1 MTTKD
6 LSDYVKELGDSAEK
20 AIKED
25 KKPITKPVVTPA
37 PDSKPAKKTVVKG
50 KDGEVHIV
58 DEPKKAEVSKEIPQD
73 IEIKK
78 EDRIVELL
86 EHFCLRCGH
95 MSYQKAGSQIT
106 NKFARPEAW
115 KYLAEICG
123 YYTRVEDTKMIERVN
138 YYRVETTCSL
148 VRKKDDKVVT
158 TVVMAASSDEPWLK
172 GKPVENAYGLA
183 TTRAESRAVRSHLG
197 IYMSCVGLEIT
208 PYEEFTDAQE
218 INLEE
223 V

>member
-25 KKPITKPVVTPA
+25 KKPVIAHVSEKKPTKKA
-37 PDSKPAKKTVVKG
+37 IVKG

-58 DEPKKAEVSKEIPQD
+58 DEPKKAETLRGAPQHAR
-73 IEIKK
+73 IKK

-86 EHFCLRCGH
+86 EHFCLSCGH
-95 MSYQKAGSQIT
+95 MSYQKAGSKIT

-123 YYTRVEDTKMIERVN
+123 YYTRIEDTKMTERIN
-138 YYRVETTCSL
+138 YYRVEVSCSL

-158 TVVMAASSDEPWLK
+158 SVVMAASSDEPWLK

-197 IYMSCVGLEIT
+197 VYMSCVGLEIT